1 MHVKLAHL
9 PQLCVAAALTL
20 SATPRPASAQQ
31 EYPVKP
37 IRVIV
42 GVAPGGATDILA
54 RTIGAKMGENLR
66 QQVIVESRPGANH
79 IIGGQLTQKSPPDG
93 YTLQVIPEGWVINA
107 SMYAKL
113 PFDPVRDFTAVAILA
128 LVPNLLVVHPS
139 LPARSVKEFV
149 ALARARPGQ
158 LNYGTSSVG
167 APSHMSAELLKVL
180 TKIDYIH
187 VPYKGQS
194 LALNALLGGQIEFA
208 FPSIPSSIGFIRA
221 GRLRALGVTTTV
233 RASAL
238 PEVPTIQE
246 AGVPGYEV
254 AGWYGVIGP
263 AGIPPAVVSR
273 LNREI
278 NAILQVPEM
287 REQLS
292 KQGADPRTGT
302 PEEFAATMAKDLK
315 KWQKVVAAA
324 GIKPQ

>member
-1 MHVKLAHL
+1 MKIAQLLLPGAFSVVALAG
-9 PQLCVAAALTL
+9 
-20 SATPRPASAQQ
+20 PASAQQ
-31 EYPVKP
+31 DFPVKP

-54 RTIGAKMGENLR
+54 RVIGAKMGENLR

-180 TKIDYIH
+180 TKVDYIH

-278 NAILQVPEM
+278 NSILQVPEM

-292 KQGADPRTGT
+292 KQGADPRTAT

-315 KWQKVVAAA
+315 KWEKVVAAA